1 MRFWMVVLAM
11 LPVVMTVGGTF
22 AQPPE
27 APPARVVLE
36 RVQEKMVAE
45 NVPVVGTLYFDR
57 YSSLAPEVPGMV
69 RTVKFKAGDRVR
81 RGDVLLT
88 LNTDFTDKEID
99 LVQTRIAR
107 TDIQMEQADTDLKRF
122 EVLYQEKAASE
133 KAYDDL
139 LFARRE
145 LDQQRGALALELS
158 LAQLKKSKSTLYAP
172 FDGILLEK
180 KVDAG
185 TYVGPGTVCFRLGSL
200 EDLYV
205 KVPVTEDLVRY
216 ARPGDSVDV
225 TLNALNREMTGTMS
239 GFLPVADAMTRNI
252 MLKVKI
258 AVPNSVAE
266 NMSATVRVA
275 VSSPRMLKLVPRDAL
290 VSLQGQD
297 FVYTVRDGKSAPVPV
312 RILAYV
318 GRKVAVESE
327 PLAAGMEVV
336 VDGAQRLRPDQPV
349 QVMSK

>member
-1 MRFWMVVLAM
+1 MVVMAM
-11 LPVVMTVGGTF
+11 LLAVVTVGGTF

-45 NVPVVGTLYFDR
+45 NTPVVGTLYFDR
-57 YSSLAPEVPGMV
+57 ASSLAPEVAGV
-69 RTVKFKAGDRVR
+69 VQSVKAKAGDRVR
-81 RGDVLLT
+81 HGDLLLT
-88 LNTDFTDKEID
+88 LNTDFTDKEIE

-107 TDIQMEQADTDLKRF
+107 IDIQMERADKDLKRF
-122 EVLYQEKAASE
+122 EVLYKEKAASE

-145 LDQQRGALALELS
+145 LDKQRGALDLELS
-158 LAQLKKSKSTLYAP
+158 LARLKKSKSTLRAP
-172 FDGILLEK
+172 FDGIVLDK
-180 KVDAG
+180 SVDAG
-185 TYVGPGTVCFRLGSL
+185 TYVGPGTICFRLGSL
-200 EDLYV
+200 QDLYV
-205 KVPVTEDLVRY
+205 KVPVTENLVRY
-216 ARPGDSVDV
+216 TRPGDAVDV
-225 TLNALNREMTGTMS
+225 TINALNTDLTGTLS

-258 AVPNSVAE
+258 AVPAQVAE

-275 VSSPRMLKLVPRDAL
+275 VSPPRMLKLVPRDAL
-290 VSLQGQD
+290 VSLQGKD

-318 GRKVAVESE
+318 GRKAAVESE
-327 PLAAGMEVV
+327 PLAAGMQVV

-349 QVMSK
+349 QVVER